1 MTNEPD
7 DASLLAMS
15 ASGDPDAFDR
25 FVARH
30 RAAVF
35 RYLRTKTNDAD
46 AEDALQHTF
55 VQAWRNAATIV
66 VADTARPWLFTV
78 ALNAV
83 ARQQRHAHATN
94 LTDDD
99 LGHLGELAGFA
110 ADDATPERFAE
121 VAEERGVVQA
131 ALASLPEQD
140 REILTLRDLE
150 QLPGERVAELLSLT
164 LAAMK
169 SRLHRAR
176 LRLVAELRNRMPE
189 EETR

>member
-1 MTNEPD
+1 MTTEPD
-7 DASLLAMS
+7 DARLLAMS

-66 VADTARPWLFTV
+66 VADSARPWLFTV
-78 ALNAV
+78 ARNAV
-83 ARQQRHAHATN
+83 ARQQRRAVPVSQHEE
-94 LTDDD
+94 D
-99 LGHLGELAGFA
+99 LGRLGELAGFA
-110 ADDATPERFAE
+110 ADDATPQRFAE
-121 VAEERGVVQA
+121 AAEERSVVQA

-164 LAAMK
+164 LPAMK

>member
-35 RYLRTKTNDAD
+35 RYLRTKTNDA
-46 AEDALQHTF
+46 EDALQHTF

-78 ALNAV
+78 ARNAV
-83 ARQQRHAHATN
+83 VRQQRRAAATN

-121 VAEERGVVQA
+121 VAEERSVVQA

-140 REILTLRDLE
+140 REILTLRELE
-150 QLPGERVAELLSLT
+150 QLPGERVAELLALT
-164 LAAMK
+164 LPAMK

>member
-46 AEDALQHTF
+46 ADDALQHTF

-78 ALNAV
+78 ARNAV
-83 ARQQRHAHATN
+83 VLQQRHAHATN
-94 LTDDD
+94 PTDDEI
-99 LGHLGELAGFA
+99 GHLGELAGFA
-110 ADDATPERFAE
+110 ADDATPQRFAE
-121 VAEERGVVQA
+121 VAEERSVVQA

-150 QLPGERVAELLSLT
+150 QLPGERVAELLSLS
-164 LAAMK
+164 LPAMK

-189 EETR
+189 EENR